1 MLKFVANEWLDS
13 TGSGCCPMTK
23 FSEVDRKVEK
33 ILVGVNDHDS
43 AAAS

>member
-23 FSEVDRKVEK
+23 FSEGCNGPQSGENSGRGE
-33 ILVGVNDHDS
+33 
-43 AAAS
+43 